1 MISTYMMMVMYMMMH
16 DTHVHEGDPV
26 GCGSA
31 TKIERIELLFAQL
44 RMIARRCAR
53 DVASFMIIAART
65 AKLIRTIIEITGY
78 PAPKE
83 IAPPTPALR
92 SIEARP
98 LLSAAIGARPS
109 RNVR

>member
-1 MISTYMMMVMYMMMH
+1 
-16 DTHVHEGDPV
+16 
-26 GCGSA
+26 
-31 TKIERIELLFAQL
+31 
-44 RMIARRCAR
+44 MIARRCAR

-98 LLSAAIGARPS
+98 LLSAAIGTRPS
-109 RNVR
+109 RKATGANGLDALGLIGPLLAE

>member
-1 MISTYMMMVMYMMMH
+1 MVMYMMMH

-53 DVASFMIIAART
+53 DVASFIHPQLADIRNDNAGTT
-65 AKLIRTIIEITGY
+65 A
-78 PAPKE
+78 
-83 IAPPTPALR
+83 
-92 SIEARP
+92 S
-98 LLSAAIGARPS
+98 
-109 RNVR
+109 